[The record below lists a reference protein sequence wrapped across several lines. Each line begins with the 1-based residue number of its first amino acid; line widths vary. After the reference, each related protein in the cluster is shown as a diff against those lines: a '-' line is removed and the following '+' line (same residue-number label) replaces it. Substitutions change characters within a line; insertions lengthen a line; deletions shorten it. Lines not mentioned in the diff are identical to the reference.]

1 MFDLFRSRAKAVR
14 YLLGGMLTIVAV
26 SMVITLIP
34 GWGSSTGSS
43 NEDNIVAVVG
53 KDEITVRD
61 VQNELQALIRNKQ
74 IPAEMMQVYAPQYI
88 DQMITERAVAYEAR
102 RRGFTI
108 PDSELASTI
117 RSVLPRFFNNGQLI
131 DKAAYQQFLEQQG
144 LTIPEF
150 EANLRKQLLLKRLT
164 DLALEGVIVTPQEA
178 EQEYK
183 TQNEKLKVELISFKP
198 DDLKSLVK
206 VTPEELRAY
215 YNSNKEGFT
224 EPETRDLILLIA
236 DQNKIAA
243 TIEIPE
249 PQLRAAYNA
258 RRAEF
263 QTPERVQVRHILLK
277 TTDKSPAEVEKIRAK
292 AEDILK
298 QLKNGANFAE
308 LAKKYSEDPGSAQKG
323 GDLGWVVRGQTV
335 KNFENTAFSLKP
347 KELSGVITTEYGFHI
362 LQVLDKQEAHTQSF
376 EEVKDQIAADLKK
389 QAVFDRMQTA
399 IEQARA
405 ALVKNPADAQGIAKQ
420 FNLEYVVANGLASG
434 QPVPQLGSVAE
445 LDTALAGMKKGEI
458 TPVFQAGADKLAIAE
473 LTNVTP
479 SHIAPFE
486 KAEANIREK
495 FVSQRAMALAADRA
509 RQAAEKLRAGEDIN
523 KVAKE
528 LGGEVKSPPEFTLS
542 GAVEGVGSA
551 SVFSEG
557 FSKPV
562 GSILGPLN
570 VFNQQ
575 VVAKT
580 LEKTPADMTKFA
592 ADRDKIIEDL
602 KRKKAQER
610 RDLFY
615 DSILAKLIKEGKVK
629 KHNDAIKRLVASYRN
644 S

>member
-43 NEDNIVAVVG
+43 TEDNVVAVVG

-61 VQNELQALIRNKQ
+61 VQNDLQALVRNKQ

-102 RRGFTI
+102 RLGFTV

-117 RSVLPRFFNNGQLI
+117 RSILPRFFNNGQLI
-131 DKAAYQQFLEQQG
+131 DKVAYQQFLEQQG
-144 LTIPEF
+144 MTIPEF

-164 DLALEGVIVTPQEA
+164 DLALEGVVVTPQEA

-198 DDLKSLVK
+198 YDLKSQVK

-224 EPETRDLILLIA
+224 EPEKHDLALLVA

-243 TIEIPE
+243 TIDIPE
-249 PQLRAAYNA
+249 AQLRAAYNA
-258 RRAEF
+258 RRTEF

-298 QLKNGANFAE
+298 QLKNGADFAE

-362 LQVLDKQEAHTQSF
+362 LQVMDKQEAHTQPF
-376 EEVKDQIAADLKK
+376 DEVKNQIAADLKK
-389 QAVFDRMQTA
+389 QMVFDRMQNA
-399 IEQARA
+399 IDQARA
-405 ALVKNPADAQGIAKQ
+405 ALVKNPNDAEQIAKQ
-420 FNLEYVVANGLASG
+420 FNLEYVVAKELASG
-434 QPVPQLGSVAE
+434 QPVPQLGSVPD
-445 LDTALAGMKKGEI
+445 LDTALAGMKKGDI
-458 TPVFQAGADKLAIAE
+458 TPVFQAGADKLAVAE

-479 SHIAPFE
+479 SQIAPFE

-495 FVSQRAMALAADRA
+495 FVSQRAMTLAADRA
-509 RQAAEKLRAGEDIN
+509 KQAAEKLRAGEDIG

-528 LGGEVKSPPEFTLS
+528 LGGEVKTPPEFTLS

-557 FSKPV
+557 FTKPV
-562 GSILGPLN
+562 GAILGPLN

-580 LEKTPADMTKFA
+580 LEKTPADMSKFA
-592 ADRDKIIEDL
+592 TERDKIIEDL

-615 DSILAKLIKEGKVK
+615 DSILAKLIKQGKVK
-629 KHNDAIKRLVASYRN
+629 KHNDTIKRLVASYRN

>member
-43 NEDNIVAVVG
+43 NEDNVVAVVG

-61 VQNELQALIRNKQ
+61 VQNDLQTLVRNKQ

-102 RRGFTI
+102 RRGFSI

-117 RSVLPRFFNNGQLI
+117 RSILPRFFNNGQLI
-131 DKAAYQQFLEQQG
+131 DKVAYQQFLEQQG
-144 LTIPEF
+144 MTIPEF

-198 DDLKSLVK
+198 DDLKTQVK

-224 EPETRDLILLIA
+224 EPEKHDLVLLIA

-243 TIEIPE
+243 AIDIPE
-249 PQLRAAYNA
+249 AQLRAAYNA
-258 RRAEF
+258 RRTEF

-277 TTDKSPAEVEKIRAK
+277 TTGKSPAEVEKIRAK

-298 QLKNGANFAE
+298 QLKNGADFAE

-362 LQVLDKQEAHTQSF
+362 LQVMDKQEAHTQPF
-376 EEVKDQIAADLKK
+376 EEVKNQIAADLKK
-389 QAVFDRMQTA
+389 QMVFDRMQNA

-405 ALVKNPADAQGIAKQ
+405 ALVKNPNDAEQIAKQ
-420 FNLEYVVANGLASG
+420 FNLEYIVAKDLASG
-434 QPVPQLGSVAE
+434 QPVPQLGSVPDLE
-445 LDTALAGMKKGEI
+445 TTLAGMKKGDI
-458 TPVFQAGADKLAIAE
+458 TPVFQAGADKLAVAE
-473 LTNVTP
+473 LTNITP
-479 SHIAPFE
+479 SQVAPFE

-495 FVSQRAMALAADRA
+495 FVSQRAMALAVDRA
-509 RQAAEKLRAGEDIN
+509 KQAVDKLRAGEDIN

-528 LGGEVKSPPEFTLS
+528 LGGEVKTPPEFTLS

-562 GSILGPLN
+562 GTILGPLN

-592 ADRDKIIEDL
+592 AERDKIIEDL

-629 KHNDAIKRLVASYRN
+629 KHNDTIKRLVASYRN

>member
-1 MFDLFRSRAKAVR
+1 
-14 YLLGGMLTIVAV
+14 
-26 SMVITLIP
+26 
-34 GWGSSTGSS
+34 
-43 NEDNIVAVVG
+43 
-53 KDEITVRD
+53 
-61 VQNELQALIRNKQ
+61 
-74 IPAEMMQVYAPQYI
+74 MQVYAPQYI

-102 RRGFTI
+102 RLGFTV

-117 RSVLPRFFNNGQLI
+117 RSILPRFFNNGQLI
-131 DKAAYQQFLEQQG
+131 DKVAYQQFLEQQG

-150 EANLRKQLLLKRLT
+150 ETNLRKQLLLKRLT

-198 DDLKSLVK
+198 DDLKSQVK

-249 PQLRAAYNA
+249 AQLRAAYNA

-362 LQVLDKQEAHTQSF
+362 LQVLDKQEAHTQPF

-389 QAVFDRMQTA
+389 QTVFDRMQTA

-458 TPVFQAGADKLAIAE
+458 TPVFQAGPDKLAIAE

-479 SHIAPFE
+479 SQIAPFE

-509 RQAAEKLRAGEDIN
+509 KQAAEKLRAGEDIN
-523 KVAKE
+523 RVAKE

-542 GAVEGVGSA
+542 GAVEGVGAA
-551 SVFSEG
+551 SVFSDG
-557 FSKPV
+557 FIKPV

-629 KHNDAIKRLVASYRN
+629 KHNDTIKRLVASYRN